1 MPHTVEVLYFQ
12 GALFSFLAVPKHDG
26 HRDPDILEIHH
37 EVPRALDWDKLE
49 QFSIS
54 PESSNYHTMKVLIF
68 WALQVII
75 AGHPDNGDV
84 ELEPPGAPGQ
94 ARVPHQHHALQLGV
108 PPVVEVEVAGLHQ
121 DLVHVGVDGNLER
134 EHL

>member
-1 MPHTVEVLYFQ
+1 
-12 GALFSFLAVPKHDG
+12 
-26 HRDPDILEIHH
+26 
-37 EVPRALDWDKLE
+37 
-49 QFSIS
+49 
-54 PESSNYHTMKVLIF
+54 MKVLIF
-68 WALQVII
+68 PALQVII

-94 ARVPHQHHALQLGV
+94 ARVPHQHHALQLGA